1 MCSVLA
7 RLPGRRLGRTLALS
21 VAAATL
27 IAADMSHAESLSGPT
42 PGATVDELL
51 AIVKGFNPELAEAA
65 LASEAALARVVP
77 AGALEDPVVEVRR
90 DQGFRQTMFT
100 VSQNFPLWGKRDIRA
115 NIAKAN
121 ADAAKGRQGDVGR
134 RLDERLKVV
143 FAQYYEVD
151 RAIGVTKEIR
161 ILLRTLAATA
171 RDRYARGLVIQADAI
186 RAAVEESRLDS
197 QLAALDKDE
206 TSAKAQIN
214 ALIAHPASAELSL
227 PTRLRDIPSA
237 DSLSLDELITK
248 ARNSNPLL
256 AATTAEISAAE
267 GERKLVDKSWYP
279 DVTVTVGGTDMP
291 QASPQVVAGVGFFV
305 PLQWGVRDALA
316 QATGATKSSIQY
328 RLNAELLSIQSE
340 LRSSLAVLGQTEFTR
355 DLLKNTL
362 GPESEAAYRSALSSY
377 QLGRGD
383 LTSVLDAVR
392 RVLEIKIERLR
403 IETDAQAAW
412 AAIERL
418 AGGTP

>member
-1 MCSVLA
+1 MGSVLA

-27 IAADMSHAESLSGPT
+27 IAADISHAESLSGPA

-51 AIVKGFNPELAEAA
+51 AIVKGFNPELAAAA
-65 LASEAALARVVP
+65 LESEAALARVVP

-90 DQGFRQTMFT
+90 DQGFRQTMLT

-151 RAIGVTKEIR
+151 QAIRVTKEIR

-186 RAAVEESRLDS
+186 RAQVEESRLDS

-214 ALIAHPASAELSL
+214 ALIARPANAELSG
-227 PTRLRDIPSA
+227 PNRLRDIPSA
-237 DSLSLDELITK
+237 DSLPLDELITK

-291 QASPQVVAGVGFFV
+291 QESPQVVAGVGFFV

-328 RLNAELLSIQSE
+328 RLNAELLNIQSE
-340 LRSSLAVLGQTEFTR
+340 LQSSLAVLGQTEFTR

-403 IETDAQAAW
+403 IETEAQAAW

-418 AGGTP
+418 AGGTL